1 MTHFC
6 SKIIPMII
14 IHYLDDNLITF
25 ELKSLSAIPLASNVL
40 SKLKEDLYVD
50 WAFILE
56 ELNETVEE
64 GIKGKKI
71 NVLEM
76 RDTSK
81 EKIVI
86 ISVEEYDLVA
96 IIPS

>member
-1 MTHFC
+1 
-6 SKIIPMII
+6 MII

-25 ELKSLSAIPLASNVL
+25 ELESLSAIPLASNVL

-96 IIPS
+96 IVPS

>member
-1 MTHFC
+1 
-6 SKIIPMII
+6 MII